1 MCPWRDSKVSEVGGE
16 FVKLYKMIFAEKEIA
31 GEEWLLEGLKEHRL
45 VKSSRQMLDEPFTV
59 HEVAEVMQNLT
70 IGKQAGPNRMPS
82 GMFRRMTKQ
91 FAKPFADMINEANR
105 TGTLPKHFLQGEI
118 GRAHV

>member
-1 MCPWRDSKVSEVGGE
+1 MKKADWEEGVEPNFQGTTTKVSEVGGE

-45 VKSSRQMLDEPFTV
+45 VKSSRQMLDEPFTI

-70 IGKQAGPNRMPS
+70 IGKQAGPNRIPS
-82 GMFRRMTKQ
+82 GMFRRMTKH
-91 FAKPFADMINEANR
+91 
-105 TGTLPKHFLQGEI
+105 T
-118 GRAHV
+118 RAGISLIIRS

>member
-1 MCPWRDSKVSEVGGE
+1 MEPDFQGTTTKVSEVGGE

-59 HEVAEVMQNLT
+59 NEVAEVMQNLT
-70 IGKQAGPNRMPS
+70 VGKQSRP
-82 GMFRRMTKQ
+82 Q
-91 FAKPFADMINEANR
+91 QD
-105 TGTLPKHFLQGEI
+105 TLRDVQ
-118 GRAHV
+118 AHDETVRETIRGHD